1 MDRKESSAMKR
12 EHLIL
17 LLFFLPLCAHAE
29 HLFEGGVHGGLSGW
43 DAQPVYVS
51 PQLGFHGGAQLYYTY
66 LSPRIIGL
74 RTGVTLDN
82 HQTGFGKLNYEDHYS
97 TIDVEN
103 EQMEIDYM
111 IGKLSE
117 RYTFLSVGVPVQL
130 AFSKK
135 RFTFFAGAKAVF
147 PLVNKWS
154 QTVENAALSVYYP
167 AYDNRIY
174 ESYPLAASQDFR
186 QSNTGK
192 IELPKVQWW
201 LSLELSYAIPLNTW
215 ATNYRSYIMV
225 GAYFDYCFSKLTPA
239 TSEAKS
245 LIMLTDT
252 RDGFPLQRVLTPVW
266 EANRQGRKLVKDAS
280 LFDVGIKISYAIAP
294 YDAHRDA
301 RRSCNCLGE

>member
-1 MDRKESSAMKR
+1 MKR
-12 EHLIL
+12 HWVIIGLSVL
-17 LLFFLPLCAHAE
+17 LPLTGYAE

-130 AFSKK
+130 TFSKK
-135 RFTFFAGAKAVF
+135 RFTFFAGAKVLGSLTSFAY
-147 PLVNKWS
+147 PNKHS
-154 QTVENAALSVYYP
+154 
-167 AYDNRIY
+167 
-174 ESYPLAASQDFR
+174 
-186 QSNTGK
+186 
-192 IELPKVQWW
+192 
-201 LSLELSYAIPLNTW
+201 
-215 ATNYRSYIMV
+215 TN
-225 GAYFDYCFSKLTPA
+225 L
-239 TSEAKS
+239 
-245 LIMLTDT
+245 L
-252 RDGFPLQRVLTPVW
+252 
-266 EANRQGRKLVKDAS
+266 
-280 LFDVGIKISYAIAP
+280 
-294 YDAHRDA
+294 
-301 RRSCNCLGE
+301 

>member
-17 LLFFLPLCAHAE
+17 LLFFLPLYAHAE
-29 HLFEGGVHGGLSGW
+29 HVFEAGVHGGLSGW

-147 PLVNKWS
+147 PLANKWS

-186 QSNTGK
+186 QSNAGK
-192 IELPKVQWW
+192 IELPKYNGGCRW
-201 LSLELSYAIPLNTW
+201 S
-215 ATNYRSYIMV
+215 
-225 GAYFDYCFSKLTPA
+225 
-239 TSEAKS
+239 
-245 LIMLTDT
+245 
-252 RDGFPLQRVLTPVW
+252 
-266 EANRQGRKLVKDAS
+266 
-280 LFDVGIKISYAIAP
+280 
-294 YDAHRDA
+294 
-301 RRSCNCLGE
+301 